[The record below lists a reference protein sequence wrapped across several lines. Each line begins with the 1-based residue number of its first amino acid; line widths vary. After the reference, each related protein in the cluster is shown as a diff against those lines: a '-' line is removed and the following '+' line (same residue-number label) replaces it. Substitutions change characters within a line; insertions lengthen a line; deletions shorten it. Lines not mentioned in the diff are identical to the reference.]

1 MNDSKDIVW
10 RVRLI
15 FAGVVVFALFILG
28 RAFSVGVINRD
39 YWLAKK
45 EHQTIR
51 FRTIEA
57 ARGNVYSSDG
67 SLLATSLPI
76 YDMRMDL
83 KAEYLDKIFDDQVD
97 SLALMMSKT
106 FRDKSTADYEASLKR
121 ARRAGDRYFLLQKDV
136 KHDVMGR
143 MKKFPILRY
152 GRFRGGLIVET
163 KTRREMPFRHLAL
176 RTLGSYKEGVKSLGI
191 EGSYNGYL
199 KGIEGKQLVQK
210 MSGGVWRPLNAEN
223 EVDPK
228 EGNDIVS
235 TIDIAIQDV
244 AEAELQKQ
252 LRKNQA
258 ANGCVILMEVETGYI
273 RAIANLGRIRD
284 TTYSENYNYAIG
296 NGTEPGSTFKLAS
309 LMALFEDGLAK
320 PEDIYDT
327 KGGKVVIAGRTIKDS
342 HEGGYGK
349 ISLAEAFKV
358 SSNTAIA
365 QAVYYAYQKTPGKF
379 VERLKK
385 FHLANSLGLDIQ
397 GESIPVI
404 NNPLTSGSPGS
415 TLLSLAIGYEAL
427 LAPIQTLAFYNAVAN
442 NGRYMK
448 PQFVEEIRHRGQLV
462 KRFEPVVL
470 AESICSK
477 TTIDRVKPMLESV
490 VEAGTAKNLKND
502 FFKIGGKTGTA
513 RIAQGKSGYEGSD
526 GKVKYQASFVGY
538 FPADNPKYTCIVV
551 VNAPSA
557 SGYYGNIVAGP
568 VFKGVADKVYAR
580 NIEIQ
585 NVEPKQIFNDNLAAQ
600 TRCANSSDLAIIMKQ
615 SGKPMSLLGEDN
627 WLQISQE
634 ARAVKTTRRRIDSS
648 VVPDVRGMGL
658 KDAMYILE
666 NRGVRVRVNGRG
678 QVKFQSIPAGQRIQD
693 NMEILLELT

>member
-1 MNDSKDIVW
+1 MNETKDIVW
-10 RVRLI
+10 RVRLV
-15 FAGVVVFALFILG
+15 FAGVIVFALFILG

-67 SLLATSLPI
+67 SLLSTSLPI
-76 YDMRMDL
+76 YDMRIDL
-83 KAEYLDKIFDDQVD
+83 KADYLKKIFDDQVD

-106 FRDKSTADYEASLKR
+106 FRDKSQAEYKSALKR
-121 ARRAGDRYFLLQKDV
+121 GRRSGDRYFLLQKDV
-136 KHDVMGR
+136 KHDMMMR

-152 GRFRGGLIVET
+152 GRNRGGLIVET
-163 KTRREMPFRHLAL
+163 KSRREMPFRHLAL
-176 RTLGSYKEGVKSLGI
+176 RTLGSYKEGIKSLGI
-191 EGSYNGYL
+191 EGAYNSYL

-223 EVDPK
+223 EVDPR
-228 EGNDIVS
+228 EGNDIIS

-244 AEAELQKQ
+244 AEAELEYQ
-252 LRKNQA
+252 LKKHNA

-284 TTYSENYNYAIG
+284 SVYAENYNYAIG
-296 NGTEPGSTFKLAS
+296 NGAEPGSTFKLAS

-327 KGGKVVIAGRTIKDS
+327 KGGKIVINGRKINDS

-358 SSNTAIA
+358 SSNTAIS
-365 QAVYYAYQKTPGKF
+365 QAVFYAYQKSPAKF
-379 VERLKK
+379 IERLQK
-385 FHLANSLGLDIQ
+385 FHLGSPLGLDII
-397 GESIPVI
+397 GEFKPKI
-404 NNPLTSGSPGS
+404 NDPKNPLWSNSS
-415 TLLSLAIGYEAL
+415 LLSLAIGYETL

-442 NGRYMK
+442 GGKFMK
-448 PQFVEEIRHRGQLV
+448 PQFVEEIRYRGQMV
-462 KRFEPVVL
+462 KRFDPVVL
-470 AESICSK
+470 EQSICSQA
-477 TTIDRVKPMLESV
+477 TLNQVKPMLESV
-490 VEAGTAKNLKND
+490 VSSGTAKNLQNP

-513 RIAQGKSGYEGSD
+513 RIAQGKSGYKGSD
-526 GKVKYQASFVGY
+526 GVVKYQASFVGY
-538 FPADNPKYTCIVV
+538 FPAENPKYSCIVV
-551 VNAPSA
+551 VNAPNE
-557 SGYYGNIVAGP
+557 GYYGNVVAGP
-568 VFKGVADKVYAR
+568 VFKHVANKVYAR

-585 NVEPKQIFNDNLAAQ
+585 NEVPASMFPEIEFAQ
-600 TRCANSSDLAIIMKQ
+600 ARCANGSDFATIMKQ
-615 SGKPMSLLGEDN
+615 SGRPVTAMSDES
-627 WLQISQE
+627 WIQVSQE
-634 ARAVKTTRRRIDSS
+634 SRSVKTTRRVMESTL
-648 VVPDVRGMGL
+648 VPDVRGMGL
-658 KDAMYILE
+658 KDALFILE

-678 QVKFQSIPAGQRIQD
+678 QVKRQSIPAGQRILD

>member
-1 MNDSKDIVW
+1 MNETKDIVW
-10 RVRLI
+10 RVRLV
-15 FAGVVVFALFILG
+15 FAGVIVFALFILG

-67 SLLATSLPI
+67 SLLSTSLPI
-76 YDMRMDL
+76 YDMRIDL
-83 KAEYLDKIFDDQVD
+83 KADYLKKIFDDQVD

-106 FRDKSTADYEASLKR
+106 FRDKSQVEYKSALKR
-121 ARRAGDRYFLLQKDV
+121 GRRSGDRYFLLQKDV
-136 KHDVMGR
+136 KHDMMMR

-152 GRFRGGLIVET
+152 GRNRGGLIVET
-163 KTRREMPFRHLAL
+163 KSRREMPFRHLAL
-176 RTLGSYKEGVKSLGI
+176 RTLGSYKEGIKSLGI
-191 EGSYNGYL
+191 EGAYNSYL

-223 EVDPK
+223 EVDPR
-228 EGNDIVS
+228 EGNDIIS

-244 AEAELQKQ
+244 AEAELEYQ
-252 LRKNQA
+252 LKKHNA

-284 TTYSENYNYAIG
+284 SVYAENYNYAIG
-296 NGTEPGSTFKLAS
+296 NGAEPGSTFKLAS

-327 KGGKVVIAGRTIKDS
+327 KGGKIVINGRKINDS

-358 SSNTAIA
+358 SSNTAIS
-365 QAVYYAYQKTPGKF
+365 QAVFYAYQKSPAKF
-379 VERLKK
+379 IERLQK
-385 FHLANSLGLDIQ
+385 FHLGSPLGLDII
-397 GESIPVI
+397 GEFKPKI
-404 NNPLTSGSPGS
+404 NDPKNPLWSNSS
-415 TLLSLAIGYEAL
+415 LLSLAIGYETL

-442 NGRYMK
+442 GGKFMK
-448 PQFVEEIRHRGQLV
+448 PQFVEEIRYRGQMV
-462 KRFEPVVL
+462 KRFDPVVL
-470 AESICSK
+470 EQSICSQA
-477 TTIDRVKPMLESV
+477 TLNQVKPMLESV
-490 VEAGTAKNLKND
+490 VSSGTAKNLQNP

-513 RIAQGKSGYEGSD
+513 RIAQGKSGYKGSD
-526 GKVKYQASFVGY
+526 GVVKYQASFVGY
-538 FPADNPKYTCIVV
+538 FPAENPKYSCIVV
-551 VNAPSA
+551 VNAPNE
-557 SGYYGNIVAGP
+557 GYYGNVVAGP
-568 VFKGVADKVYAR
+568 VFKHVANKVYAR

-585 NVEPKQIFNDNLAAQ
+585 NEVPASMFPEIEFAQ
-600 TRCANSSDLAIIMKQ
+600 ARCANGSDFATIMKQ
-615 SGKPMSLLGEDN
+615 SGRPVTAMSDES
-627 WLQISQE
+627 WIQVSQE
-634 ARAVKTTRRRIDSS
+634 SRSVKTTRRVMESTL
-648 VVPDVRGMGL
+648 VPDVRGMGL
-658 KDAMYILE
+658 KDALFILE

-678 QVKFQSIPAGQRIQD
+678 QVKRQSIPAGQRILD

>member
-1 MNDSKDIVW
+1 MNETKDIVW
-10 RVRLI
+10 RVRLV
-15 FAGVVVFALFILG
+15 FAGVIVFALFILG

-67 SLLATSLPI
+67 SLLSTSLPI
-76 YDMRMDL
+76 YDMRIDL
-83 KAEYLDKIFDDQVD
+83 KADYLKKIFDDQVD

-106 FRDKSTADYEASLKR
+106 FRDKSQAEYKSALKR
-121 ARRAGDRYFLLQKDV
+121 GRRSGDRYFLLQKDV
-136 KHDVMGR
+136 KHDMMMR

-152 GRFRGGLIVET
+152 GRNRGGLIVET
-163 KTRREMPFRHLAL
+163 KSRREMPFRHLAL
-176 RTLGSYKEGVKSLGI
+176 RTLGSYKEGIKSLGI
-191 EGSYNGYL
+191 EGAYNSYL

-223 EVDPK
+223 EVDPR
-228 EGNDIVS
+228 EGNDIIS

-244 AEAELQKQ
+244 AEAELEYQ
-252 LRKNQA
+252 LKKHNA

-284 TTYSENYNYAIG
+284 SVYAENYNYAIG
-296 NGTEPGSTFKLAS
+296 NGAEPGSTFKLAS

-327 KGGKVVIAGRTIKDS
+327 KGGKIVINGRKINDS

-358 SSNTAIA
+358 SSNTAIS
-365 QAVYYAYQKTPGKF
+365 QAVFYAYQKSPAKF
-379 VERLKK
+379 IERLQK
-385 FHLANSLGLDIQ
+385 FHLGSPLGLDII
-397 GESIPVI
+397 GEFKPKI
-404 NNPLTSGSPGS
+404 NDPKNPLWSNSS
-415 TLLSLAIGYEAL
+415 LLSLAIGYETL

-442 NGRYMK
+442 GGKFMK
-448 PQFVEEIRHRGQLV
+448 PQFVEEIRYRGQMV
-462 KRFEPVVL
+462 KRFDPVVL
-470 AESICSK
+470 EQSICSQA
-477 TTIDRVKPMLESV
+477 TLNQVKPMLESV
-490 VEAGTAKNLKND
+490 VSSGTAKNLQNP

-513 RIAQGKSGYEGSD
+513 RIAQGKSGYKGSD
-526 GKVKYQASFVGY
+526 GVVKYQASFVGY
-538 FPADNPKYTCIVV
+538 FPAENPKYSCIVV
-551 VNAPSA
+551 VNAPNE
-557 SGYYGNIVAGP
+557 GYYGNVVAGP
-568 VFKGVADKVYAR
+568 VFKHVANKVYAR

-585 NVEPKQIFNDNLAAQ
+585 NEVPASMFPEIEFAQ
-600 TRCANSSDLAIIMKQ
+600 ARCANGSDFATIMKQ
-615 SGKPMSLLGEDN
+615 SGRPVTAMSDES
-627 WLQISQE
+627 WIQVSQE
-634 ARAVKTTRRRIDSS
+634 ARSVKTTRRAMESTL
-648 VVPDVRGMGL
+648 VPDVRGMGL
-658 KDAMYILE
+658 KDALFILE

-678 QVKFQSIPAGQRIQD
+678 QVKRQSIPAGQRILD